1 MNSYSY
7 CRGAIQCEYPKNTGG
22 CIGCAFPF
30 FEEDNHMK
38 KPVFKG
44 AATALITPFKNG
56 EIDYDS
62 YTKIIEDQMAKGID
76 ALVVSA
82 TTGEVATITDDEQLA
97 LIGYTVRRVNHRVP
111 VIAYTG
117 SNCTSNSIKMTK
129 EACMLGADAVLV
141 ITPYYNKT
149 SKQGLLTHFRAIA
162 NVSSVPVIVY
172 NVPSRTGLNLT
183 PDIYY
188 ELSKHPMINGVK
200 EANGDLEALKET
212 KRLVGDE
219 LNLYSGNDDQIY
231 DITRLGGIGVI
242 SVLSNL
248 LPYETGKIVKDYL
261 SGKEEEARTLQMKY
275 QPLIKALFSE
285 VNPIP
290 VKEAMALLGYCDL
303 EYRLPLV
310 PMMEDTKANLI
321 EQMKNVGFQF

>member
-1 MNSYSY
+1 
-7 CRGAIQCEYPKNTGG
+7 
-22 CIGCAFPF
+22 
-30 FEEDNHMK
+30 MK
-38 KPVFKG
+38 KPVFIG

-56 EIDYDS
+56 EIDYDA
-62 YTKIIEDQMAKGID
+62 YTKIIEDQIAKGID

-141 ITPYYNKT
+141 ITPYYNKA
-149 SKQGLLTHFRAIA
+149 SKRGILTHFRAIA
-162 NVSSVPVIVY
+162 NVSSVPVIIY

-183 PDIYY
+183 PDVYL
-188 ELSKHPMINGVK
+188 ELSKHPMINGIK
-200 EANGDLEALKET
+200 EANGDLQALAET
-212 KRLVGDE
+212 KELVGDE
-219 LNLYSGNDDQIY
+219 LNIYSGNDDQIY
-231 DITRLGGIGVI
+231 DITRLGGLGVI

-248 LPYETGKIVKDYL
+248 LPFETGKIVKDYL
-261 SGKEEEARTLQMKY
+261 AGRHEEARTLQMKY

-290 VKEAMALLGYCDL
+290 VKEAMSMLGYCDL
-303 EYRLPLV
+303 EYRLPLL
-310 PMMEDTKANLI
+310 PMEEENKNILI
-321 EQMKNVGFQF
+321 KEMQALGLLK